1 VERLVD
7 SLVSAGTLPDRSGAT
22 TRRSSPEALNLPL
35 AGLSTNS
42 SRASV
47 LANTISAVLEAR
59 TPWLEA
65 RGTGC
70 GEGGGGAL
78 CLIGEG

>member
-1 VERLVD
+1 MERLVD
-7 SLVSAGTLPDRSGAT
+7 TLAAAGVLADRSGAT
-22 TRRSSPEALNLPL
+22 TRRSGSEALTLSL

-47 LANTISAVLEAR
+47 LANASAVLEAR